1 VKSIALVS
9 VLLTAFF
16 STSAFAQQIKIPNIL
31 KNGGLERPPS
41 KLVCKEERQECE
53 YLVVNAEL
61 EKMAQFLQ
69 TREFEGNVV
78 TSSKEGY
85 LAAEDN
91 TLVFRVAD
99 TTEEGKAR
107 YERLKILV
115 PSLDHFI
122 VPSKKPWVR
131 VTVKVFTITQE
142 SLRGFTAALK
152 GISIGNPAEKKTGQ
166 FVSNE
171 PADTI
176 DISLGLGTVQ
186 ASAVMRWGR
195 SSSNI
200 EQIDEYTQFKP
211 INTSIGY
218 EDLRHYEIGS
228 PNNSQ
233 AKELK
238 VGVEFG
244 GKVGILSGED
254 SLVLID
260 GFGIDYSTAIGDP
273 KTNGY
278 QKMSFGGQLIL
289 YPGVETA
296 IVTAKKALVVVEKRT
311 GIAGIHRKRSTEE
324 RHLMVIFKA
333 EPMAFQTM
341 IDRTIVGDPK
351 QFAIK
356 FSPEELGLLSQ
367 AHLDTRGAL
376 ENPIMYTDSTTTGD
390 TIVGFM
396 LDKKYASMENLNNP
410 VKITIKGLA
419 KDTIKDVRTLQSLM
433 VGQGYR
439 ILKPL
444 PIFDEPEINFKVEL
458 EDTKENYKVELPFVY
473 RPFEGKI
480 DRK

>member
-1 VKSIALVS
+1 MKLFALV
-9 VLLTAFF
+9 LFL
-16 STSAFAQQIKIPNIL
+16 STSVFAQQNKIPNIL

-61 EKMAQFLQ
+61 EKLAQFLQ
-69 TREFEGNVV
+69 TREFEGNVI
-78 TSSKEGY
+78 TSSREGY

-99 TTEEGKAR
+99 ASDEGKAR
-107 YERLKILV
+107 YERMKVLI

-122 VPSKKPWVR
+122 VPSRKPWVR
-131 VTVKVFTITQE
+131 VNIKIFTITQE
-142 SLRGFTAALK
+142 SLKGFTAALK
-152 GISIGNPAEKKTGQ
+152 GISVGTPSEGKSGQ
-166 FVSNE
+166 FVGNDA
-171 PADTI
+171 ADTI
-176 DISLGLGTVQ
+176 DINLKLGSVQ
-186 ASAVMRWGR
+186 ANAVMRWGR

-200 EQIDEYTQFKP
+200 QQIDEYSRFVP
-211 INTSIGY
+211 INSTIGY

-238 VGVEFG
+238 VGVDFG

-254 SLVLID
+254 SLVQID
-260 GFGIDYSTAIGDP
+260 GFGMDYSTAIGDP

-278 QKMSFGGQLIL
+278 QKMSFGGTLIL

-296 IVTAKKALVVVEKRT
+296 VVTAKKALVMVEKRT

-333 EPMAFQTM
+333 EPMAFETM
-341 IDRTIVGDPK
+341 IETTIKGDPK
-351 QFAIK
+351 QFAVK
-356 FSPEELGLLSQ
+356 FSPEELAVLS
-367 AHLDTRGAL
+367 ATGDSRRAL
-376 ENPIMYTDSTTTGD
+376 ENPIMYTDSTSIGD

-396 LDKKYASMENLNNP
+396 LDKKFASQENLNNP
-410 VKITIKGLA
+410 VKITIKGLT

-439 ILKPL
+439 VIQPL

-458 EDTKENYKVELPFVY
+458 EDAKGDFKVELPYVY

-480 DRK
+480 DKK